1 MHDVTLFD
9 FSIWRL
15 LEAILSLAAAY
26 VLALPLGWERGV
38 KSYAAIGFRTFPIV
52 SVGACA
58 YLLLSRHLHEIG
70 IYDADGLAR
79 VLRALMTGI
88 GFIGGGAIVKRTRK
102 GEGVSGVATGASI
115 WTTGA
120 IGACVAHGYYQIAV
134 ALCLTSLFVLDVS
147 PRLARRVRRWT
158 SSHS

>member
-1 MHDVTLFD
+1 MDVTLFD
-9 FSIWRL
+9 FTIWRFI
-15 LEAILSLAAAY
+15 ETVVSLVAAY
-26 VLALPLGWERGV
+26 VLALPLGWERGA
-38 KSYAAIGFRTFPIV
+38 KSHAAIGFRTFPIV

-79 VLRALMTGI
+79 VLRAMMTGI
-88 GFIGGGAIVKRTRK
+88 GFIGGGAIVKQASK

-120 IGACVAHGYYQIAV
+120 IGACVAHGYYQVAI

-147 PRLARRVRRWT
+147 PRIARRVRRALA
-158 SSHS
+158 SD

>member
-1 MHDVTLFD
+1 MRDLTLFD
-9 FSIWRL
+9 CSIGRL
-15 LEAILSLAAAY
+15 LETILSLAAAY

-38 KSYAAIGFRTFPIV
+38 KSSAAIGFRTFPIV

-58 YLLLSRHLHEIG
+58 YLLLSRHLHEVG

-79 VLRALMTGI
+79 VLRAMMTGI
-88 GFIGGGAIVKRTRK
+88 GFIGGGAIVKQASK
-102 GEGVSGVATGASI
+102 GEGVSGVATGTCI

-134 ALCLTSLFVLDVS
+134 ALCLTSLFVLKVT

-158 SSHS
+158 SSQS

>member
-1 MHDVTLFD
+1 MDVTLFD
-9 FSIWRL
+9 FTIWRFIETL
-15 LEAILSLAAAY
+15 VSLVTAY
-26 VLALPLGWERGV
+26 ALALPLGWERGV
-38 KSYAAIGFRTFPIV
+38 KSNAAIGFRTFPIV

-88 GFIGGGAIVKRTRK
+88 GFIGGGAIVKKVRK
-102 GEGVSGVATGASI
+102 DEGVSGVATGASI

-120 IGACVAHGYYQIAV
+120 IGACVAHGYYQVAI

-147 PRLARRVRRWT
+147 PRIARRVRRALA
-158 SSHS
+158 SD

>member
-1 MHDVTLFD
+1 MDATLFD
-9 FSIWRL
+9 FNIWRFIETL
-15 LEAILSLAAAY
+15 VSLVAAY

-38 KSYAAIGFRTFPIV
+38 KSNAAIGFRTFPIV
-52 SVGACA
+52 SAGACA

-88 GFIGGGAIVKRTRK
+88 GFIGGGAIVKKVRK
-102 GEGVSGVATGASI
+102 DDGVSGVATGASI

-120 IGACVAHGYYQIAV
+120 IGACVAHGYYQVAV

-147 PRLARRVRRWT
+147 PRIARRVRRALA
-158 SSHS
+158 SD